1 MSNTWY
7 ELSLLLESEHKKIHI
22 LDTQSLEVAENKKNE
37 LVSTGLKVVIDE
49 YIIKEEVPVLV
60 GEIK

>member
-1 MSNTWY
+1 MNTWY
-7 ELSLLLESEHKKIHI
+7 ELSLVLESEHKRIHI

-37 LVSTGLKVVIDE
+37 LESTGLKVVIDE
-49 YIIKEEVPVLV
+49 YIIKEDKPVLV